1 VVPGEFWLEKLARL
15 VRRDKRL
22 PRRGIGPSTIGWLQ
36 VKHHVSDRFMFF
48 KAGARTIPNH
58 DNVVRTIM
66 GMIYPTHLW
75 WFWGYVCIEGCD
87 TLCRWGS
94 AQHRRYVK
102 GWTYFTCY
110 DEMDIPDIP
119 EPGDFIKSTQK
130 WLSHFNVPSASPTS
144 TVRIQAPQSSAS
156 KQVTNQSIKNKRT
169 NKRTNEQ
176 TNKQT
181 KKQRTH
187 VQNMFYYYV
196 ILTLSLSLCVYIY
209 SIYPQL
215 LM

>member
-1 VVPGEFWLEKLARL
+1 MEGCCNMQLLQGYEFSQFDSQYELL
-15 VRRDKRL
+15 VHKTCLRV
-22 PRRGIGPSTIGWLQ
+22 STYPNL
-36 VKHHVSDRFMFF
+36 HVISTF
-48 KAGARTIPNH
+48 
-58 DNVVRTIM
+58 
-66 GMIYPTHLW
+66 
-75 WFWGYVCIEGCD
+75 YVCIEGCD

-156 KQVTNQSIKNKRT
+156 NQVTNQSIKNKRT
-169 NKRTNEQ
+169 NKQTNERTNEQ
-176 TNKQT
+176 TNKQRNKET
-181 KKQRTH
+181 KNTCTEY
-187 VQNMFYYYV
+187 VLLLYYFNA
-196 ILTLSLSLCVYIY
+196 LSLYVYIYIY

>member
-1 VVPGEFWLEKLARL
+1 
-15 VRRDKRL
+15 
-22 PRRGIGPSTIGWLQ
+22 
-36 VKHHVSDRFMFF
+36 MFF

-58 DNVVRTIM
+58 DTVVRTIM

-169 NKRTNEQ
+169 NKRTNKQ
-176 TNKQT
+176 TNKKT
-181 KKQRTH
+181 KNTCTE
-187 VQNMFYYYV
+187 YV
-196 ILTLSLSLCVYIY
+196 LLLCYFNTLSLCVYIY
-209 SIYPQL
+209 ILYIRSFSCRKNHWCL
-215 LM
+215 LFSNSMDAVEEVVQQNTKFASSCFNWVDILTIIG

>member
-1 VVPGEFWLEKLARL
+1 MMEGCCNMQLLQGYEFSQFDSQYELL
-15 VRRDKRL
+15 VHKTCLRV
-22 PRRGIGPSTIGWLQ
+22 STYPNL
-36 VKHHVSDRFMFF
+36 HVISTF
-48 KAGARTIPNH
+48 
-58 DNVVRTIM
+58 
-66 GMIYPTHLW
+66 
-75 WFWGYVCIEGCD
+75 YVCIEGCD

-156 KQVTNQSIKNKRT
+156 NQVTNQSIKNKRT
-169 NKRTNEQ
+169 NKQTNERTNER

-187 VQNMFYYYV
+187 VQNMFYYYI

-209 SIYPQL
+209 MYSIYPQL